1 MGLAIF
7 PQPREANMA
16 ATDSGSKTFTTR
28 DYRLQSGAVLPEVR
42 IAYRT
47 LGILSPARDN
57 VVLITHGFTSGPD
70 MISPGGVTGEG
81 AWSQLVGPGKPVDS
95 NRYFAICPNMLGS
108 SYGSTNAASIDPA
121 TGKSYGPRFPDITVR
136 DIVATQRL
144 LLNDF
149 GVDKFV
155 AVVGPSYGGY
165 QAFQWAIDYPT
176 AMRGIA
182 PIVTSPSV
190 SRERAEGRAA
200 NFRAT
205 LSQNPNWNGGDY
217 YGTGGVLDTMID
229 IRMATLKLYG
239 IEARLKQSMSDPNEI
254 EAAIRKEGTQWA
266 RGFDAN
272 SLIILANALRGFDVT
287 PRFSEIKAKV
297 LYVLSRTDQ
306 LFPPDIA
313 PGVMK
318 GLKDAGVD
326 ADYFLLDSEL
336 GHSASGLDAHKW
348 APRLRQ
354 FMESLE

>member
-1 MGLAIF
+1 M
-7 PQPREANMA
+7 
-16 ATDSGSKTFTTR
+16 TDAQQKAFSIRDFRLKSG
-28 DYRLQSGAVLPEVR
+28 VVMPEVK
-42 IAYRT
+42 IAYWT
-47 LGILSPARDN
+47 LGTLSPERDN
-57 VVLITHGFTSGPD
+57 VVLVTHGFTSGPQ

-81 AWSQLVGPGKPVDS
+81 AWSQLVGPGKPVDT

-108 SYGSTNAASIDPA
+108 SYGSTNAASIDPT
-121 TGKSYGPRFPDITVR
+121 TGRPYGPRFPDITVS

-165 QAFQWAIDYPT
+165 QAFQWAVDYPT

-182 PIVTSPSV
+182 PIVTAPSV
-190 SRERAEGRAA
+190 SRERSETRAA

-217 YGTGGVLDTMID
+217 YDTGGVLDTMIE
-229 IRMATLKLYG
+229 IRVATLKLYG
-239 IEARLKQSMSDPNEI
+239 IEARLKQSMSDPQEI
-254 EAAIRKEGTQWA
+254 EAAIRKEATQWA

-287 PRFSEIKAKV
+287 PKFSEIKAKV
-297 LYVLSRTDQ
+297 LFVLSRTDL
-306 LFPPDIA
+306 LFPPEIA

-318 GLKDAGVD
+318 DLKDAGVD
-326 ADYFLLDSEL
+326 ADYFLLDSDY
-336 GHSASGLDAHKW
+336 GHSASGVDAHKW
-348 APRLRQ
+348 APRLKQ
-354 FMESLE
+354 FMESLNLTGRR

>member
-1 MGLAIF
+1 MTDAQQRTFSIRDFRLRSGVVM
-7 PQPREANMA
+7 PEA
-16 ATDSGSKTFTTR
+16 T
-28 DYRLQSGAVLPEVR
+28 
-42 IAYRT
+42 IAYWT
-47 LGILSPARDN
+47 LGMLSPERDN
-57 VVLITHGFTSGPD
+57 VVLVTHGFTSGPQ

-81 AWSQLVGPGKPVDS
+81 AWSQLVGPGKPVDT

-121 TGKSYGPRFPDITVR
+121 TSRPYGPRFPDITVS

-165 QAFQWAIDYPT
+165 QAFQWAVDYPT

-190 SRERAEGRAA
+190 SRERSEARAA

-205 LSQNPNWNGGDY
+205 LAQNPNWNGGDY
-217 YGTGGVLDTMID
+217 YTTGGVLDTMVE
-229 IRMATLKLYG
+229 IRTATLKLYG
-239 IEARLKQSMSDPNEI
+239 IEARLKQHMSDSGEI
-254 EAAIRKEGTQWA
+254 EAAIRKEATQWA

-287 PRFSEIKAKV
+287 PKFSQIRAKV
-297 LYVLSRTDQ
+297 LFVLSRTDQ
-306 LFPPDIA
+306 LFPPEIA
-313 PGVMK
+313 PGVMR
-318 GLKDAGVD
+318 GFRDAGVD
-326 ADYFLLDSEL
+326 ADYFLLDSDY
-336 GHSASGLDAHKW
+336 GHSASGVDAHKW
-348 APRLRQ
+348 APLLRQ
-354 FMESLE
+354 FMESLG

>member
-1 MGLAIF
+1 MTMTASVTE
-7 PQPREANMA
+7 PE
-16 ATDSGSKTFTTR
+16 SFTTR
-28 DYRLQSGAVLPEVR
+28 DFRLQSGVGMPQVT

-47 LGILSPARDN
+47 MGTLTPARDN
-57 VVLITHGFTSGPD
+57 AVLITHGYTSGPD
-70 MISPGGVTGEG
+70 MINPGGLTGEG
-81 AWSQLVGPGKPVDS
+81 AWAQLVGPGKPVDT
-95 NRYFAICPNMLGS
+95 NRYFAVCPNMLGS

-121 TGKSYGPRFPDITVR
+121 TGKPYGPGFPDITVS

-165 QAFQWAIDYPT
+165 QAFQWAVDYPT

-190 SRERAEGRAA
+190 SRERSETRAA

-217 YGTGGVLDTMID
+217 YDTGGVLDTMIE

-239 IEARLKQSMSDPNEI
+239 IEARLKQSMSDPKEI
-254 EAAIRKEGTQWA
+254 DAAIRKEATQWA

-313 PGVMK
+313 PGVTRD
-318 GLKDAGVD
+318 LKAAGVD

-348 APRLRQ
+348 APQLKQ
-354 FMESLE
+354 FMD

>member
-1 MGLAIF
+1 MARGNF

-16 ATDSGSKTFTTR
+16 ATDSSSKTFTTR
-28 DYRLQSGAVLPEVR
+28 DFRLQSGAVLPEVR
-42 IAYRT
+42 IAFCT
-47 LGILSPARDN
+47 LGMLSPERDN
-57 VVLITHGFTSGPD
+57 VVLVTHGFTSGPQ

-81 AWSQLVGPGKPVDS
+81 AWSQLVGPGKPVDT

-121 TGKSYGPRFPDITVR
+121 TGRPYGTRFPDITVR

-165 QAFQWAIDYPT
+165 QAFQWAVDHPT

-190 SRERAEGRAA
+190 SRERAEGRAG

-217 YGTGGVLDTMID
+217 YSTGGVLDTMID
-229 IRMATLKLYG
+229 IRVATLKLYG
-239 IEARLKQSMSDPNEI
+239 IEARLKQSISDPTEI
-254 EAAIRKEGTQWA
+254 EAAIRKEATQWA

-287 PRFSEIKAKV
+287 PQFSEIKAKV

-306 LFPPDIA
+306 LFPPAIA
-313 PGVMK
+313 PDVMK
-318 GLKDAGVD
+318 GLKDADVD

-348 APRLRQ
+348 APRLKQ
-354 FMESLE
+354 FMDGL

>member
-1 MGLAIF
+1 MTAA
-7 PQPREANMA
+7 EARTFDIKNFSLR
-16 ATDSGSKTFTTR
+16 SG
-28 DYRLQSGAVLPEVR
+28 VVMPEVR
-42 IAYRT
+42 IAYWT
-47 LGILSPARDN
+47 LGALSPKRDN
-57 VVLITHGFTSGPD
+57 AVLVTHGFTSGPQ

-81 AWSQLVGPGKPVDS
+81 AWSQLVGPGKPVDT

-108 SYGSTNAASIDPA
+108 SCGSTNAASHDPT
-121 TGKSYGPRFPDITVR
+121 TGRPYGPRFPDITVS

-149 GVDKFV
+149 DIDKFV

-165 QAFQWAIDYPT
+165 QAFQWGVDYPT

-190 SRERAEGRAA
+190 SRERSEGRAA

-217 YGTGGVLDTMID
+217 YATSGVLDTMID
-229 IRMATLKLYG
+229 IRAATLKIYG
-239 IEARLKQSMSDPNEI
+239 IEARLKQSMSDPKEI
-254 EAAIRKEGTQWA
+254 EAAIRKEATEWA
-266 RGFDAN
+266 KGFDAN

-297 LYVLSRTDQ
+297 LFVLSRTDQ
-306 LFPPDIA
+306 LFPPEIA

-318 GLKDAGVD
+318 GLNDAGVD
-326 ADYFLLDSEL
+326 ADYFLLDSEF

-348 APRLRQ
+348 APRLRA
-354 FMESLE
+354 FMESLG